1 MPTPD
6 EQRYA
11 PSVFMSDYDLPNTVV
26 NTPLP
31 RGTEGGL
38 IENVKRAVT
47 TSVREAVHNTSMT
60 VDEDIYV
67 DIEYPMKEV
76 HYPGIWVQFSVTSLK
91 RAGIDHEDWVQD
103 DSGAWCP
110 VQEFEVLG
118 RVTLT
123 VVALKNKDR
132 DRLAD
137 MVISMLA
144 FSRPPNLVV
153 TDPSRDA
160 RQHRALKTTLAENP
174 YIAMTINT
182 DVLHPSGQ
190 TVNVGVPWQPDVLAY
205 EDGYAFDLIGHFNV
219 MFRHDGTYT
228 LRSIEVADHHIDS
241 VPEPQA
247 TSLWR
252 GARPGYML

>member
-1 MPTPD
+1 MSD

-11 PSVFMSDYDLPNTVV
+11 PSVFMADYDLPDPATVV

-31 RGTEGGL
+31 RAAEGGL
-38 IENVKRAVT
+38 IETVKRAVT

-60 VDEDIYV
+60 LDEDIYV
-67 DIEYPMKEV
+67 DIEYPMKEAQ
-76 HYPGIWVQFSVTSLK
+76 YPGIWVQFSVTSLK
-91 RAGIDHEDWVQD
+91 RAGIDHEAWVQD

-110 VQEFEVLG
+110 IQEFEVLG

-137 MVISMLA
+137 MIISMLA
-144 FSRPPNLVV
+144 FSRPPDLVV

-160 RQHRALKTTLAENP
+160 QQNRALKATLADNP
-174 YIAMTINT
+174 YIAITINT
-182 DVLHPSGQ
+182 DVLYPSGQ

-228 LRSIEVADHHIDS
+228 LRSIDVVDHHADS
-241 VPEPQA
+241 MPEHHV
-247 TSLWR
+247 TSRWY
-252 GARPGYML
+252 GAQPGHTL